1 MREEEFRQWLVNRGN
16 HERTFNAVPRN
27 LKRVEDFQHV
37 NLDEEFQKDQM
48 ASLLNIFTYS
58 IKDEKENR
66 QNPTE
71 LKFETDRLARALGS
85 FKSQLNQ
92 YRKFCLSE
100 GDNSTLEEQNNDTG
114 SDKKTIIALE
124 AHLQA
129 ALRANMPQFDPNLTI
144 IDDGIEHSVETGFI
158 DILAKDKDGCFV
170 VIELKAG
177 TAKSD
182 VMGQTLG
189 YMADIAEEENAE
201 VRGIIVA
208 GDFHKRVRSAA
219 RLTPKIELISY
230 RYNFDFS
237 KETPKPLN

>member
-1 MREEEFRQWLVNRGN
+1 MREQEFKEWLKSLGMLDVSSNN
-16 HERTFNAVPRN
+16 WA
-27 LKRVEDFQHV
+27 RVVQRIENDEKI
-37 NLDEEFQKDQM
+37 NLDEEFKKDKLKSLLELYTYTTQDERDNRTSSAKIDTTKV
-48 ASLLNIFTYS
+48 ASLKNFFS
-58 IKDEKENR
+58 
-66 QNPTE
+66 
-71 LKFETDRLARALGS
+71 AH
-85 FKSQLNQ
+85 KSGINH
-92 YRKFCLSE
+92 YRKFCE
-100 GDNSTLEEQNNDTG
+100 ARDDFDVEEQNNDIE
-114 SDKKTIIALE
+114 SNKKAIIALE

-144 IDDGIEHSVETGFI
+144 IDDGIERSVETGFI